1 MRSRKSRSSSSDG
14 RCSKPIGFAMQ
25 CVAFYRAMP
34 PPRPRPNESTTIF
47 VLIHRM
53 QWKNL
58 AAGFAVLLL
67 ALAVRL
73 PALPAGLP
81 YMSYVDEGH
90 VLHHVLHLLVKRTWE
105 PDNYSYGSLPFY
117 VIAGTAMA
125 WSPLYAALHGHPLA
139 SDLSPSPY
147 SYYDIVEPVDI
158 VVIGRLVTLACSLG
172 VVALAGL

>member
-1 MRSRKSRSSSSDG
+1 M
-14 RCSKPIGFAMQ
+14 
-25 CVAFYRAMP
+25 
-34 PPRPRPNESTTIF
+34 
-47 VLIHRM
+47 H
-53 QWKNL
+53 WKNL
-58 AAGFAVLLL
+58 AAGCAVLVL

-117 VIAGTAMA
+117 VIARTAMA
-125 WSPLYAALHGHPLA
+125 WSPFYAALHGHPLT

-147 SYYDIVEPVDI
+147 SYYDIVEPVD
-158 VVIGRLVTLACSLG
+158 VLVIGRLLTLVFSLG
-172 VVALAGL
+172 LVALTGLLAWRLAGPPAGLCAARIAALVPSLAARSTIVTINPMVAFFVLPAL